1 MPSVDA
7 VLQEIE
13 KRSKWEFLPII
24 GAAKARFLEQLVKD
38 GKPCRTVEVGVLTGY
53 TTITIARHLPEGC
66 AVTGI
71 EISDELAKR
80 AEENVARAG
89 LASKAVILRGDARQ
103 LLDDEISGHV
113 DLVFLDAQKSQ
124 YLSYL
129 KKLEPKLSPG
139 AVVIANGTGSFQ
151 RELKSYLEYVRIPD
165 RFQSTSEVFGD
176 DAMEVTILKK

>member
-1 MPSVDA
+1 MPSIDA

-13 KRSKWEFLPII
+13 KRSKWEYLPII

-53 TTITIARHLPEGC
+53 TTVTIARHLPEGC
-66 AVTGI
+66 TVTGI

-80 AEENVARAG
+80 AEENIAQAG
-89 LASKAVILRGDARQ
+89 LTSRAVILRGDARQ
-103 LLDDEISGHV
+103 MLAEVAGPV

-139 AVVIANGTGSFQ
+139 AVIVANGAGAFQ
-151 RELKSYLEYVRIPD
+151 RELGNYLEYVRGSD
-165 RFQSTSEVFGD
+165 KFQSTSHVFGD
-176 DAMEVTILKK
+176 DALEVTILKK

>member
-38 GKPCRTVEVGVLTGY
+38 AKPCKTVEVGVLTGY
-53 TTITIARHLPEGC
+53 TTITIARYLPEGC
-66 AVTGI
+66 TITGI
-71 EISDELAKR
+71 EISEELARR
-80 AEENVARAG
+80 AEENVAQAG

-103 LLDDEISGHV
+103 RLDEISGPV

-139 AVVIANGTGSFQ
+139 AVIVANGTGSFQ
-151 RELKSYLEYVRIPD
+151 RELKTYLEHVRTSD
-165 RFQSTSEVFGD
+165 RFQSTSQVFGD
-176 DAMEVTILKK
+176 DAMEVSILKK